1 MLSWDPLLTI
11 KESFR
16 PDEAGIS
23 HRRTYKSSLQEP
35 GGAPTGGHSP
45 QEHNQAENRLA
56 LDQGT
61 DPRWL
66 VHRNPEEEVEGAGKD
81 EGDQP
86 PADLWVLQE
95 RETAQPPT
103 LSPVLGEGV
112 TARHGR
118 KSLIPVLWRWKHAA
132 VEIKPGLGYTVGT
145 YFNSCPPH
153 HPHVRTRV
161 SRLNFL
167 D

>member
-1 MLSWDPLLTI
+1 MLSRDSLLTR

-23 HRRTYKSSLQEP
+23 HSRTQKSSLQEP
-35 GGAPTGGHSP
+35 GVAPTRGHSP
-45 QEHNQAENRLA
+45 QEQNQAENGLA

-66 VHRNPEEEVEGAGKD
+66 VHRNPEEEEKGAGKD

-95 RETAQPPT
+95 REAAQSPT
-103 LSPVLGEGV
+103 LSPVLG
-112 TARHGR
+112 
-118 KSLIPVLWRWKHAA
+118 
-132 VEIKPGLGYTVGT
+132 
-145 YFNSCPPH
+145 
-153 HPHVRTRV
+153 
-161 SRLNFL
+161 
-167 D
+167 